1 MNKINFTSTMICNDL
16 RLRKLRLDDL
26 KDLHN
31 NCSSDQNVAKYCS
44 WKRSDNIFD
53 TEKVL
58 KQWLKKYEMD
68 YSYIWGIESIK
79 DNELIGTISVV
90 EINFNDKTCEVG
102 YAIGERW
109 WNKGYMTKC
118 LSFVINFLFNCTEF
132 EKIICKAQTKN
143 RSSISVMEKNGMIL
157 YDDNEIY
164 YNKVTLE
171 NDRILT
177 YMISKQ
183 MFNSVNIIKSEYN
196 NHKFE
201 EFMSFYDKLYIKYK
215 KLIEKI
221 NEELLKIVLENI
233 SINNQVI
240 CRYKE
245 LLEARKQLLVE
256 IINQCVSFFDII
268 KKSDVIIY
276 LTGSYSRESQTI
288 YSDIDINYAY
298 ENELILKMQIVEELI
313 AYILVNLFDVEYRD
327 RIHPMGYL
335 PLITNYKINRSNK
348 FAILFNSGD
357 MIINECRKNCYD
369 VMYENYNMPRSIE
382 NIKSYILENNSIN
395 KINEFVYNHEI
406 VYSKSNDDILMTSI
420 IDKDNEIINSK
431 AFIYY
436 FNLLIEQILK
446 EILYET
452 EENYKNLKYIRDFKR
467 MYKTKPSTM
476 LYKSF
481 MMIRRLKMF
490 TSNNTRLELI
500 KINFS
505 ILKDFIDDENLIN
518 NLQESY
524 YDYIFELNRIEYA
537 FKCSGKTLSSHSD
550 ELLTDIILKY
560 DDLFYNDMMNAIS
573 SKVKKMYNYLIVV
586 LERMKVI
593 YDE

>member
-1 MNKINFTSTMICNDL
+1 MICNDL

-382 NIKSYILENNSIN
+382 NIKSYILENN
-395 KINEFVYNHEI
+395 
-406 VYSKSNDDILMTSI
+406 
-420 IDKDNEIINSK
+420 
-431 AFIYY
+431 
-436 FNLLIEQILK
+436 
-446 EILYET
+446 
-452 EENYKNLKYIRDFKR
+452 
-467 MYKTKPSTM
+467 
-476 LYKSF
+476 
-481 MMIRRLKMF
+481 
-490 TSNNTRLELI
+490 
-500 KINFS
+500 
-505 ILKDFIDDENLIN
+505 
-518 NLQESY
+518 
-524 YDYIFELNRIEYA
+524 
-537 FKCSGKTLSSHSD
+537 
-550 ELLTDIILKY
+550 
-560 DDLFYNDMMNAIS
+560 
-573 SKVKKMYNYLIVV
+573 
-586 LERMKVI
+586 
-593 YDE
+593 